1 MGNMGKITDIN
12 SAADRPAKK
21 RGRPRKTDL
30 EQTGVDIV
38 KTETK
43 KSRRKDM
50 NLFGVSDADPGDNTK
65 FVMVSMQLCNLPDID
80 LYCPDQVQERINE
93 FFSIMAENDMK
104 PTVAGLGLALN
115 GLDRRRLYEIR
126 NDLLRG
132 GHTEWDLPEPTV
144 VAIKKAYKL
153 MENLWEVYMQNGK
166 INPVTGIFLGKNNFN
181 YVDKVE
187 HVVTPN
193 TKSDADYSEEDMKRR
208 YMIEDGSE
216 VETTLED

>member
-1 MGNMGKITDIN
+1 MGKITDIN
-12 SAADRPAKK
+12 SATDRPAKK

-43 KSRRKDM
+43 KPRRKDM

-80 LYCPDQVQERINE
+80 LYCPEQVQERINE

-115 GLDRRRLYEIR
+115 GLDRRRLYEIK
-126 NDLLRG
+126 NDLPKG
-132 GHTEWDLPEPTV
+132 GTSEWDLPKPTL

-193 TKSDADYSEEDMKRR
+193 TKSDSDYSEEDMKRR
-208 YMIEDGSE
+208 YMIEDSGE